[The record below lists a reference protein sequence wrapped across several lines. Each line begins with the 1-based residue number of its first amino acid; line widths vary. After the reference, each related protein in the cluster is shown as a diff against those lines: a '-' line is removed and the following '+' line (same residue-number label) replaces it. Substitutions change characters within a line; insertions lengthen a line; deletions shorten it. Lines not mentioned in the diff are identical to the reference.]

1 RCPARTRPNS
11 RSLRPRPRPAVP
23 FPSCSMPRSPWTQ
36 RWSIDQRRPS
46 TAERPMMSSR
56 LAAALARRRVHYGWM
71 IAGVTFLTMLVTA
84 GAVGAPGVL
93 ILPLQKECGWQ
104 NAEISSALGIRFLLF
119 GLMAPFAAA
128 LINRFGMRRI
138 ALSALLLIAAGLLL
152 SLAMTRVWQLV
163 LLWGVVI
170 GFGTGLTA
178 LVLGVTVATRW
189 FSTRRGLVTGLLTA
203 SSGTGQLLF
212 LPLLASVSAR
222 RVGPPAVAMVCG
234 ALALT
239 AFAVLAFMRDRP
251 ADVGQ
256 QPFGQ
261 AAGDDAAN
269 VAATIPAQ
277 ITPWH
282 ALRDASRT
290 GVFWVLFGTF
300 FICGASTNGLIQTHF
315 IPLCAD
321 FGLPAVGAAS
331 VLAAMGMF
339 DIVGTV
345 GSGWLSDRYDS
356 RWLLFWYYGLRGL
369 SLMYLPFSDFTF
381 YGLSLFALFYGL
393 DWIATVPPTVK
404 LTVARFGRE
413 RANLVFGWI
422 FAGHQLGAATAAFGA
437 GVSRTV
443 LLSYLPAFFAAGAL
457 CLIAAVLILTLGD
470 RRERKRQGVAVARAA
485 A

>member
-1 RCPARTRPNS
+1 
-11 RSLRPRPRPAVP
+11 
-23 FPSCSMPRSPWTQ
+23 
-36 RWSIDQRRPS
+36 
-46 TAERPMMSSR
+46 MMSSR

-93 ILPLQKECGWQ
+93 ILPLQKEFGWQ

-170 GFGTGLTA
+170 GLGTGLTA

-203 SSGTGQLLF
+203 SSATGQLLF
-212 LPLLASVSAR
+212 LPLVASVSER
-222 RVGPPAVAMVCG
+222 LGWRPAVAMVCG

-269 VAATIPAQ
+269 VAATIPAP

-282 ALRDASRT
+282 ALRDARRT

-437 GVSRTV
+437 GVSRTA

>member
-1 RCPARTRPNS
+1 
-11 RSLRPRPRPAVP
+11 
-23 FPSCSMPRSPWTQ
+23 
-36 RWSIDQRRPS
+36 
-46 TAERPMMSSR
+46 MMSSR

-93 ILPLQKECGWQ
+93 ILPLQKEFGWQ
-104 NAEISSALGIRFLLF
+104 NAEISLALGIRFLLF

-170 GFGTGLTA
+170 GLGTGLTA

-203 SSGTGQLLF
+203 SSATGQLMF
-212 LPLLASVSAR
+212 LPLVASVSER
-222 RVGPPAVAMVCG
+222 LGWRPAVAMVCG

-269 VAATIPAQ
+269 VAATIPAP

-282 ALRDASRT
+282 ALRDARRT

-345 GSGWLSDRYDS
+345 GSGWLSDRYDN

-485 A
+485 V

>member
-1 RCPARTRPNS
+1 LQVETVEVVAHP
-11 RSLRPRPRPAVP
+11 LR
-23 FPSCSMPRSPWTQ
+23 
-36 RWSIDQRRPS
+36 
-46 TAERPMMSSR
+46 
-56 LAAALARRRVHYGWM
+56 
-71 IAGVTFLTMLVTA
+71 
-84 GAVGAPGVL
+84 APT
-93 ILPLQKECGWQ
+93 EFGWQ

-170 GFGTGLTA
+170 GLGTGLTA

-203 SSGTGQLLF
+203 SSATGQLLF
-212 LPLLASVSAR
+212 LPLLASVSER
-222 RVGPPAVAMVCG
+222 LGWRPAVAMVCG
-234 ALALT
+234 ALALA

-269 VAATIPAQ
+269 VAATIPAAP
-277 ITPWH
+277 ISPWH
-282 ALRDASRT
+282 ALREASRT

-339 DIVGTV
+339 DIVGTI

-404 LTVARFGRE
+404 LTVTRFGRE

-470 RRERKRQGVAVARAA
+470 RSERKRQCPRPRGRVNLNGQA
-485 A
+485 

>member
-1 RCPARTRPNS
+1 
-11 RSLRPRPRPAVP
+11 
-23 FPSCSMPRSPWTQ
+23 
-36 RWSIDQRRPS
+36 
-46 TAERPMMSSR
+46 MMSSR

-93 ILPLQKECGWQ
+93 ILPLQKEFGWQ
-104 NAEISSALGIRFLLF
+104 NAEISSALGMRFLLF

-170 GFGTGLTA
+170 GLGTGLTA

-203 SSGTGQLLF
+203 SSATGQLLF
-212 LPLLASVSAR
+212 LPLVASVSER
-222 RVGPPAVAMVCG
+222 LGWRPAVAMVCG

-269 VAATIPAQ
+269 VAATIPAAP
-277 ITPWH
+277 ISPWH
-282 ALRDASRT
+282 ALREASRT

-339 DIVGTV
+339 DIVGTI

-404 LTVARFGRE
+404 LTVTRFGRE

-470 RRERKRQGVAVARAA
+470 RSERKRQGVAVARAA

>member
-1 RCPARTRPNS
+1 
-11 RSLRPRPRPAVP
+11 
-23 FPSCSMPRSPWTQ
+23 
-36 RWSIDQRRPS
+36 
-46 TAERPMMSSR
+46 MMSSR

-93 ILPLQKECGWQ
+93 ILPLQKEFGWQ

-170 GFGTGLTA
+170 GLGTGLTA

-203 SSGTGQLLF
+203 SSATGQLLF
-212 LPLLASVSAR
+212 LPLLASVSER
-222 RVGPPAVAMVCG
+222 LGWRPAVTMVCG

-269 VAATIPAQ
+269 VAATIPAAP
-277 ITPWH
+277 ISPWH
-282 ALRDASRT
+282 ALREASRT

-339 DIVGTV
+339 DIVGTI

-437 GVSRTV
+437 GVSRTA

-457 CLIAAVLILTLGD
+457 CLIAAVLILTLSD
-470 RRERKRQGVAVARAA
+470 RSERKRQGVAVARAA

>member
-1 RCPARTRPNS
+1 
-11 RSLRPRPRPAVP
+11 
-23 FPSCSMPRSPWTQ
+23 
-36 RWSIDQRRPS
+36 
-46 TAERPMMSSR
+46 MMSSR

-93 ILPLQKECGWQ
+93 ILPLQKEFGWQ

-152 SLAMTRVWQLV
+152 SLAMTRVWELV

-170 GFGTGLTA
+170 GLGTGLTA

-203 SSGTGQLLF
+203 SSATGQLLF
-212 LPLLASVSAR
+212 LPLVASVSER
-222 RVGPPAVAMVCG
+222 LGWRPAVAMVCG

-256 QPFGQ
+256 QPFGR

-269 VAATIPAQ
+269 VAATIPAP

-282 ALRDASRT
+282 ALRDARRT

-404 LTVARFGRE
+404 LTVAHFGRE

-437 GVSRTV
+437 GVSRTA

>member
-1 RCPARTRPNS
+1 
-11 RSLRPRPRPAVP
+11 
-23 FPSCSMPRSPWTQ
+23 
-36 RWSIDQRRPS
+36 
-46 TAERPMMSSR
+46 MMSSR

-93 ILPLQKECGWQ
+93 ILPLQKEFGWQ

-170 GFGTGLTA
+170 GLGTGLTA

-203 SSGTGQLLF
+203 SSATGQLLF
-212 LPLLASVSAR
+212 LPLLASVSER
-222 RVGPPAVAMVCG
+222 LGWRPAVAMVCG

-269 VAATIPAQ
+269 VAATIPAAP
-277 ITPWH
+277 ISPWH
-282 ALRDASRT
+282 ALREASRT

-331 VLAAMGMF
+331 VLAAMGVF
-339 DIVGTV
+339 DIVGTI

-369 SLMYLPFSDFTF
+369 SLLYLPFSDFTF

-404 LTVARFGRE
+404 LTVTRFGRE